1 MKYRMKNIGIILIAV
16 VVLLTVGCDISISDK
31 LNLFQ
36 GKDITNVILAND
48 KDLLQTPIIYEIY
61 SYEAKNE
68 AKILSVHNSV
78 GDISLSS
85 SDDNKLHVKVNL
97 IQTKSIDDLSTKID
111 NLKVIPQYQ
120 DDVVFFEPLALDEKT
135 NYWKWITDNC
145 NANGIK
151 VDFEI
156 QIPNT
161 VQEIRIYNE
170 LGNINLDGIT
180 SRVYAQTD
188 LGNIIGRNITPL
200 DSAIFISQLS
210 MNSPNGIDIS
220 FSDIKKTNKITAGIQ
235 VGNVNLSMPPNE
247 KYMHETK
254 AKMQTEYNQPM
265 FERSNECRERCF
277 QKFEKIEA
285 KEDITIITTTLEEA
299 GKTVSIN

>member
-1 MKYRMKNIGIILIAV
+1 MMFRMKNIGIILIAV
-16 VVLLTVGCDISISDK
+16 VVLLTVGCDISTSDK

-36 GKDITNVILAND
+36 GKDITNVIFAND

-61 SYEAKNE
+61 SYEAKSE

-85 SDDNKLHVKVNL
+85 SDDNKMHVKVNL

-120 DDVVFFEPLALDEKT
+120 DEVVFFEPLARDEKT

-170 LGNINLDGIT
+170 LGNINIDGIT

-220 FSDIKKTNKITAGIQ
+220 FFDIEKTNKITAGIQ
-235 VGNVNLSMPPNE
+235 VGNVNLSMPPNV

-265 FERSNECRERCF
+265 FERSDECRERCF
-277 QKFEKIEA
+277 QKFENIEA
-285 KEDITIITTTLEEA
+285 KEGMTIITTTVEKA
-299 GKTVSIN
+299 GNTVSIN

>member
-1 MKYRMKNIGIILIAV
+1 MMFRMKNIGIILIAV
-16 VVLLTVGCDISISDK
+16 VVLLTAGCDISISDK

-120 DDVVFFEPLALDEKT
+120 DDVVFF
-135 NYWKWITDNC
+135 
-145 NANGIK
+145 
-151 VDFEI
+151 
-156 QIPNT
+156 
-161 VQEIRIYNE
+161 
-170 LGNINLDGIT
+170 
-180 SRVYAQTD
+180 
-188 LGNIIGRNITPL
+188 
-200 DSAIFISQLS
+200 
-210 MNSPNGIDIS
+210 
-220 FSDIKKTNKITAGIQ
+220 
-235 VGNVNLSMPPNE
+235 
-247 KYMHETK
+247 
-254 AKMQTEYNQPM
+254 
-265 FERSNECRERCF
+265 
-277 QKFEKIEA
+277 
-285 KEDITIITTTLEEA
+285 
-299 GKTVSIN
+299 